1 MYIVFVI
8 LKGAGLKEK
17 HTIVQLNNYVLNT
30 YTSNIVSCQSGGVAL
45 EELEFVKCP
54 LFSISVDTGP
64 ITRLFSGQLTTN
76 CPPTH
81 VPLVHLLPYNNQN

>member
-1 MYIVFVI
+1 MCIVFVI

-17 HTIVQLNNYVLNT
+17 HTIVQLKDHVFNT
-30 YTSNIVSCQSGGVAL
+30 YTSNIAPCQPCDVAL

-54 LFSISVDTGP
+54 LLLISVDPGA
-64 ITRLFSGQLTTN
+64 ITRCFSGQLAKN

-81 VPLVHLLPYNNQN
+81 VLLVHLLPYNIQN